1 MNKFA
6 KHIAILAG
14 AALTV
19 ASTACDDDF
28 GKDMG
33 NGSDRDKITFSIS
46 SQSQPIGRSTDS
58 DDTEIIEIKQRYTS
72 ILVGNDTVALCVTE
86 MPNSPVSITAPVSDE
101 DILSRSTPI
110 TNSNGFTYFDVVARS
125 LRNSTN
131 ATNIYFA
138 QSFNGT
144 PGTTFTTDRYW
155 PVSTNLTFFAA
166 SVNLKDNK
174 YPGSTETTYRNWLNN
189 ILSSYSETQGTA
201 IWYANSNELNRL
213 SFDYV
218 LPNANAETKK
228 DAEAQPDIITAM
240 TINQAKQ
247 NDAVNLKFHH
257 VLSAINFKIGT
268 IHQNIIVNSVAL
280 KNVYGGGRCWH
291 RNDQNDGN
299 GHNLG
304 EYIKWDTY
312 TGAQDKT
319 YTQTFNT
326 EVTAGADNQA
336 NAVLNNNECTFM
348 MIPQTLSKDSAVEI
362 KFTIKDGT
370 NGFSGDREYT
380 FSKPIKDLF
389 TENKWL
395 PDYKYIITIGLDDEE
410 MGISVDDEC
419 TPTENP
425 TKKSNV
431 AIQNTGFATGYVRAA
446 IVGFWKNTSGDII
459 VPWND
464 DKITPNEEY
473 GKFVWDS
480 SVTTDTEHPFSGE
493 WKKHW
498 QLASD
503 NYYYHKEEVA
513 RNQYTYP
520 LFNTYTLDAAAPVTG
535 AVLEIDIV
543 AQIIHWN
550 SKSLWTSFPTSW
562 P

>member
-28 GKDMG
+28 GRDMG
-33 NGSDRDKITFSIS
+33 NGADRDKITFSVS
-46 SQSQPIGRSTDS
+46 SQSQPIGRSADS

-110 TNSNGFTYFDVVARS
+110 TNDNFTYFDVVARS
-125 LRNSTN
+125 LRNSDN
-131 ATNIYFA
+131 NTNIYFA
-138 QSFNGT
+138 QSFDG
-144 PGTTFTTDRYW
+144 PQGTTFLTDRYW

-174 YPGSTETTYRNWLNN
+174 YPGTQKTYRDWLRDK
-189 ILSSYSETQGTA
+189 LSSYTGTSDYRPQGTA
-201 IWYANSNELNRL
+201 ISYENNNKLNRL

-218 LPNANAETKK
+218 LPEANADKK
-228 DAEAQPDIITAM
+228 RDAEAQPDIVTAM
-240 TINQAKQ
+240 TIDQAKQ
-247 NDAVNLKFHH
+247 DNAVNLKFHH

-268 IHQNIIVNSVAL
+268 IHQNITVNSVSL
-280 KNVYGGGRCWH
+280 KNVYGGGLCYH
-291 RNDQNDGN
+291 RHDPSSDSNPNERIFWQQ
-299 GHNLG
+299 
-304 EYIKWDTY
+304 Y
-312 TGAQDKT
+312 TGEQNKT

-326 EVTAGADNQA
+326 DVTAGPGNQA
-336 NAVLNNNECTFM
+336 TDNAVLNNNECTFM
-348 MIPQTLSKDSAVEI
+348 MIPQTLSDASAVEI
-362 KFTIKDGT
+362 TFTIKDGT
-370 NGFSGDREYT
+370 NGFSGDRKYT
-380 FSKPIKDLF
+380 FSKPIKGLF
-389 TENKWL
+389 TNETWL

-410 MGISVDDEC
+410 MGISVTDDC
-419 TPTENP
+419 TT
-425 TKKSNV
+425 TVKSNV
-431 AIQNTGFATGYVRAA
+431 KIQNTGFATGYVRAA

-464 DKITPNEEY
+464 DKINPTEY
-473 GKFVWDS
+473 GKFEWNSSGGVWKD
-480 SVTTDTEHPFSGE
+480 H
-493 WKKHW
+493 WK
-498 QLASD
+498 LASD
-503 NYYYHKEEVA
+503 NYYYHKEPVV

-520 LFNTYTLDAAAPVTG
+520 LFNTYTLTAAAPVTG

-543 AQIIHWN
+543 AQIIHEKDIDTWPA
-550 SKSLWTSFPTSW
+550 FRISW

>member
-1 MNKFA
+1 MKKFG

-28 GKDMG
+28 GRDMG

-46 SQSQPIGRSTDS
+46 SQSQPIGRSADS

-72 ILVGNDTVALCVTE
+72 ILIGNDTVALCVTE

-110 TNSNGFTYFDVVARS
+110 TNTNENGQFTYFDVVARS
-125 LRNSTN
+125 LRNSDN
-131 ATNIYFA
+131 NTNIYFA
-138 QSFNGT
+138 QSFDGT
-144 PGTTFTTDRYW
+144 PGTTFLTDRYW

-174 YPGSTETTYRNWLNN
+174 YPGTQKTYRDWLRDK
-189 ILSSYSETQGTA
+189 LSSYTGTSDYRPQGTA
-201 IWYANSNELNRL
+201 ISYENNNKLNRL

-218 LPNANAETKK
+218 LPDADAVTKR
-228 DAEAQPDIITAM
+228 DAEAQPDIVTAM
-240 TINQAKQ
+240 TIDQAKQ
-247 NDAVNLKFHH
+247 DGAVNLKFHH

-268 IHQNIIVNSVAL
+268 IHQNITVNSVSL
-280 KNVYGGGRCWH
+280 KNVYGGGLCYH
-291 RNDQNDGN
+291 RYDPSDPSNPN
-299 GHNLG
+299 
-304 EYIKWDTY
+304 ERIFWEKY

-319 YTQTFNT
+319 YTQTFDT
-326 EVTAGADNQA
+326 PVTAGAGNQA
-336 NAVLNNNECTFM
+336 TTNAVLNNKECTFM
-348 MIPQTLSKDSAVEI
+348 MIPQTLSDASAVEI
-362 KFTIKDGT
+362 KFTVKDGT

-389 TENKWL
+389 TDGKWL
-395 PDYKYIITIGLDDEE
+395 PDYKYIITIGLDDDE
-410 MGISVDDEC
+410 MGISVTDKC
-419 TPTENP
+419 TT
-425 TKKSNV
+425 TVKSDV

-446 IVGFWKNTSGDII
+446 IVGFWKNGTGDII

-464 DKITPNEEY
+464 DKIETTEY
-473 GKFVWDS
+473 GTFVWGDAW
-480 SVTTDTEHPFSGE
+480 TAH
-493 WKKHW
+493 WKR
-498 QLASD
+498 ASD
-503 NYYYHKEEVA
+503 NYYYHKEAVA
-513 RNQYTYP
+513 RNQFTYP
-520 LFNTYTLDAAAPVTG
+520 LFNTYTLTAAAPVTG

-543 AQIIHWN
+543 AQIIHKN
-550 SKSLWTSFPTSW
+550 SIENNNYKYTWPSFPTSW